1 MVKEF
6 RGCRQIFLEQNYR
19 STNAILQA
27 ALAVIQQ
34 GELSRRSLESMD
46 ADYNLAKQTRNVSR
60 NLSTRLTLLELPLF
74 FTSPT
79 MEIKKLHSSLKRFN
93 LSRINSTDS
102 STTKI
107 SPFSF
112 ELDIRVYQSNSL
124 CKKPVSLQL
133 SEEGT
138 NSSIV

>member
-79 MEIKKLHSSLKRFN
+79 MEIKKRHSSLKRFN
-93 LSRINSTDS
+93 LSQIN
-102 STTKI
+102 
-107 SPFSF
+107 
-112 ELDIRVYQSNSL
+112 
-124 CKKPVSLQL
+124 
-133 SEEGT
+133 
-138 NSSIV
+138 